1 MQVPRVR
8 AGAKEECREGHG
20 RESTRRDALHHTCA
34 FVLFDCARGTR
45 ALFLVV
51 RPRAKRDVV

>member
-8 AGAKEECREGHG
+8 AGAKGECREGHG
-20 RESTRRDALHHTCA
+20 RESTRRDALHHTCT

-51 RPRAKRDVV
+51 RGPAPNET